1 MSGFRMSYSPQ
12 QLHSLVQRHLFG
24 VAHKGHDAFLI
35 VMMLVDIQSLFLDGY
50 WIKLS
55 ISSICPP
62 VSVRVMSPSVL
73 DPSLLVGL
81 LSLTVS
87 VAEE

>member
-24 VAHKGHDAFLI
+24 VARKGHDEFLI
-35 VMMLVDIQSLFLDGY
+35 VVMLADIRSLSLGGY
-50 WIKLS
+50 WIILG
-55 ISSICPP
+55 ISSICSP

-73 DPSLLVGL
+73 DPSFLVGL
-81 LSLTVS
+81 QSLTIS
-87 VAEE
+87 KAEE